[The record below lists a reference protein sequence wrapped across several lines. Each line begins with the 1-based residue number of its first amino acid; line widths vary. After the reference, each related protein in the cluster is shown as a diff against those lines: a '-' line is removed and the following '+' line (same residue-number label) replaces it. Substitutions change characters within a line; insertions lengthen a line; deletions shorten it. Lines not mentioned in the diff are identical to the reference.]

1 MSRTEERVRFLAP
14 AVLSGTLA
22 GLAFPG
28 HGWDGLLWIALVP
41 LLARVSTAR
50 QGAFRQGWLAGFAFY
65 LLVLTWLW
73 TLWDWAGPLIA
84 IGYVAL
90 CALLGVSWGVWA
102 WGCARAAR
110 WAGSAGL
117 LTVAPALWVVLEYG
131 HSLGPLGFTWGALGT
146 ALHAHPSLLQLA
158 SLTGVWGLSALIL
171 WVNAAA
177 LLAWRRRRWRFAL
190 AALLPLV
197 LLLGWG
203 AWHVRGVERG
213 LQDAP
218 QLRLALVQPNVPQR
232 EKTDPGLLEPLR
244 ARYVDLL
251 ETVADPVDLVVL
263 SESILPT
270 FVLDDPDTLGLLS
283 SFARER
289 DTAVLFG
296 TFAGEGSELYN
307 AAVLLDPSGA
317 VAGRYDKVQL
327 VPFSTEYFPL
337 IEELKALGLDR
348 WLAGLPLG
356 SLTAGDAF
364 RPLEWGAGRV
374 GTPICFESSFGRVS
388 RAFVRAGAQALI
400 TITNDAWFKGSPELE
415 QHFAM
420 GAVRAA
426 ETGRAFVQVA
436 NTGITGA
443 YLPTGAPLG
452 RAAPLAARVHYERI
466 PLLDR
471 ETLYVRWGD
480 WFAGA
485 AALALIVVLGWGR
498 RARTQSPQFP
508 A

>member
-1 MSRTEERVRFLAP
+1 MSRTGAGGRVRSLGP
-14 AVLSGTLA
+14 AVLSGALA

-28 HGWDGLLWIALVP
+28 HGWDGLLWIAFVP
-41 LLARVSTAR
+41 LLAQATAEPR
-50 QGAFRQGWLAGFAFY
+50 GAFGRGWLAGFTYF
-65 LLVLTWLW
+65 LLILPWLW
-73 TLWDWAGPLIA
+73 TLWDWAGPLILA
-84 IGYVAL
+84 GYVVL
-90 CALLGVSWGVWA
+90 CALMGLGWGAWS
-102 WGCARAAR
+102 WGCARTGGRAP
-110 WAGSAGL
+110 L
-117 LTVAPALWVVLEYG
+117 LVVAPALWVLLEFARG
-131 HSLGPLGFTWGALGT
+131 LGPLGFTWGTLGA
-146 ALHAHPSLLQLA
+146 ALHAHPHLLQLA
-158 SLTGVWGLSALIL
+158 ALTGVGGVSALVV

-177 LLAWRRRRWRFAL
+177 LLAWRRRRLRFAVL
-190 AALLPLV
+190 ALLPLIAA
-197 LLLGWG
+197 LGWG
-203 AWHVRGVERG
+203 AWHARALEGELAR
-213 LQDAP
+213 AP
-218 QLRLALVQPNVPQR
+218 ELRLALVQPNIPQR
-232 EKTDPGLLEPLR
+232 EKTDPTRLESLQ
-244 ARYVDLL
+244 ARYAELL
-251 ETVADPVDLVVL
+251 ASVTRPVDLVVL

-270 FVLDDPDTLGLLS
+270 LVLDDADALGLLS

-289 DTAVLFG
+289 ETAVLFG

-356 SLTAGDAF
+356 SLTAGRAF
-364 RPLEWGAGRV
+364 QPLEWEAGRI
-374 GTPICFESSFGRVS
+374 GTPICFESSFGRVG

-400 TITNDAWFKGSPELE
+400 AITNDAWFKRSPELE

-426 ETGRAFVQVA
+426 ETRRAFVQVA

-466 PLLDR
+466 PLLDG

-485 AALALIVVLGWGR
+485 AALALVVVWGWER
-498 RARTQSPQFP
+498 RARLRC
-508 A
+508 